1 MQELMKLEYGYDAFE
16 GVIDGL
22 TMETHYSKHLAT
34 YLANYNNLVAGTKYE
49 TMKLNDVLSDLSA
62 VDEKIRAGV
71 RNNGGGVY
79 NHNIYFSQFKKGTEL
94 KDGSF
99 KTAIESTFGSLDAM
113 IEGLK
118 SAGLT
123 RFGSGWSWLVLDGS
137 ELKIISTPN
146 QDTPLENGQSALI
159 AIDVWEH
166 AYYLSYQNRRA
177 EYLDKIWEIINWD
190 LVESKFIKAI
200 K

>member
-1 MQELMKLEYGYDAFE
+1 MQELIKLEYGYDAFE
-16 GVIDGL
+16 GVIDAL
-22 TMETHYSKHLAT
+22 TMETHHSKHLAT
-34 YLANYNNLVAGTKYE
+34 YLTNYNNLVAGTKYE
-49 TMKLNDVLSDLSA
+49 TMKLEDVLSDLSI

-71 RNNGGGVY
+71 RNNGGGIY
-79 NHNIYFSQFKKGTEL
+79 NHNIYFSQFKKGIEL
-94 KDGSF
+94 KEGSF
-99 KTAIESTFGSLDAM
+99 KNAIESTFGSFEAM
-113 IEGLK
+113 IDGLK
-118 SAGLT
+118 TAGLT

-146 QDTPLENGQSALI
+146 QDTPLENGQIALI

-177 EYLDKIWEIINWD
+177 EYLEKIWSIINWD